1 MGQGGVQVTDD
12 SGPLQLQV
20 AEHDGVAEVSVRGE
34 IDIHTC
40 GDLETTLTRLA
51 DSGVRTVMLDFAGVA
66 FIDSSGLRVLVIGHK
81 ALRDQGGS
89 LVVTNPS
96 ASTARLLEVTGL
108 DGLFDVES

>member
-1 MGQGGVQVTDD
+1 VTDD
-12 SGPLQLQV
+12 PGSLQLHV

-34 IDIHTC
+34 VDIHTC
-40 GDLETTLTRLA
+40 GELEQTLTRLA
-51 DSGVRTVMLDFAGVA
+51 DNGARTITLDFADVA
-66 FIDSSGLRVLVIGHK
+66 FIDSSGLRALVIGHK
-81 ALRDQGGS
+81 ALQDQGGS